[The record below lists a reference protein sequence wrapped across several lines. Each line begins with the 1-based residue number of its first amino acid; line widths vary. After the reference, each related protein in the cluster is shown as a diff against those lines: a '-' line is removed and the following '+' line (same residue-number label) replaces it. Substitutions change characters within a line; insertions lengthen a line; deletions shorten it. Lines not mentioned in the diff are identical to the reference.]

1 MNGGACAGAGQPPQI
16 LDTRDTVSGHPQLFS
31 GPSLPIPGIAGSSG
45 NIHTL
50 FHGSDDD
57 GQVSPISDPSSG
69 VQSDAM
75 EDVVG
80 NEHSPAA
87 TCAFRFFI

>member
-1 MNGGACAGAGQPPQI
+1 MHGGARAGAGCPPEIQ
-16 LDTRDTVSGHPQLFS
+16 DTRDAVSGHPQLFS
-31 GPSLPIPGIAGSSG
+31 HPSLPTPGVASSSR

-50 FHGSDDD
+50 FHGS
-57 GQVSPISDPSSG
+57 GQVSPILDPSSG

-80 NEHSPAA
+80 SEHSPAA
-87 TCAFRFFI
+87 TCEFHFLI